1 MSQISAE
8 DLHLWRGEVH
18 VLRGLSFSLEA
29 GQCLQVSGAN
39 GSGKTTL
46 LRALCGLMPLERGRV
61 YWRGADIA
69 SDPSLY
75 HAQLCY
81 LGHENGLKGD
91 LTVSE
96 NLHYG
101 TALRRR
107 LRSGELSAALA
118 SVELPGYAGMPL
130 RWLSAGQR
138 RRVALARLTLM
149 DAALWILDEPGSN
162 LDSAGQQLLHHLLER
177 HVHSGGAAVV
187 ATHQELRL
195 EAGRLESLSLQ

>member
-46 LRALCGLMPLERGRV
+46 LRALCGLIPLEQGRV

-69 SDPSLY
+69 LDPSLY
-75 HAQLCY
+75 HARLCY

-96 NLHYG
+96 NLRYG

-107 LRSGELSAALA
+107 LQSGELSAALA

-149 DAALWILDEPGSN
+149 NASLWILDEPGSN
-162 LDSAGQQLLHHLLER
+162 LDSAGQQLLHDLLER
-177 HVHSGGAAVV
+177 HLHSGGAAVV

>member
-1 MSQISAE
+1 
-8 DLHLWRGEVH
+8 
-18 VLRGLSFSLEA
+18 
-29 GQCLQVSGAN
+29 
-39 GSGKTTL
+39 
-46 LRALCGLMPLERGRV
+46 LCGLIPLESGRV
-61 YWRGADIA
+61 YWRGEDIA

-75 HAQLCY
+75 HAQLSY

-107 LRSGELSAALA
+107 LRTGELSAALA
-118 SVELPGYAGMPL
+118 SVELPGYAGVPL

-162 LDSAGQQLLHHLLER
+162 LDSAGQQLLHDLLER

-187 ATHQELRL
+187 ATHQQLHL
-195 EAGRLESLSLQ
+195 EAGRLHSLTLQ